1 MECQNLKNRL
11 MRDMNDDSDN
21 DLQDIINRMIG
32 MRSDGKPLT
41 LPQIYDIIDCRLAHN
56 LYIPEELLEKKES
69 ILENTG
75 NIGLAAE
82 GGSINELKN
91 AVGSFLET
99 ICCRLDEA
107 VKGKCKKKMFFYS
120 THDTTI
126 LSLLLVFG
134 IYDGKHWPAF
144 CANII
149 LELYRNTYG
158 KMFVRLLYNGN
169 PVILETNEEYL
180 PVERFRELV
189 DVYRVLDWAE
199 DCGNES
205 LS

>member
-1 MECQNLKNRL
+1 MKLLKENAKRKYF
-11 MRDMNDDSDN
+11 ST
-21 DLQDIINRMIG
+21 
-32 MRSDGKPLT
+32 PL
-41 LPQIYDIIDCRLAHN
+41 
-56 LYIPEELLEKKES
+56 
-69 ILENTG
+69 
-75 NIGLAAE
+75 
-82 GGSINELKN
+82 
-91 AVGSFLET
+91 
-99 ICCRLDEA
+99 
-107 VKGKCKKKMFFYS
+107 
-120 THDTTI
+120 HDTTI

-180 PVERFRELV
+180 SVERFHELV